1 MRYYDAMN
9 FEEKSFFTDTTMP
22 TYDEVDAALSQGIA
36 GILPAEAQ
44 GIICAY
50 VSLGKE
56 DEKLNWL
63 GELLGEDV
71 ELERLTDQAK
81 IILYQLYT
89 STVRQLHDDQF
100 QFDLL
105 LPDDSVELN
114 ERTRHLAAWCQSF
127 LFGLNV
133 AGFSEEDM
141 QDEAVLEAIN
151 DLSKIAGLSCASSED
166 IEEDDEIAFVE
177 LVEFVRIGVMTF
189 FNTLHAKQIIH

>member
-1 MRYYDAMN
+1 MD
-9 FEEKSFFTDTTMP
+9 FDDKPFLTDTTMP
-22 TYDEVDAALSQGIA
+22 SYEEVDAALSQGSA
-36 GILPAEAQ
+36 GVLPAEAQ

-56 DEKLNWL
+56 DDKLNWL
-63 GELLGEDV
+63 RELLGEDV
-71 ELERLTDQAK
+71 ELERLTEQAK

-105 LPDDSVELN
+105 LPDDPVDLN
-114 ERTRHLAAWCQSF
+114 ERARHLAAWCQSF

-133 AGFSEEDM
+133 AGFDVDEA
-141 QDEAVLEAIN
+141 QDETIVEAIH
-151 DLSKIAGLSCASSED
+151 DLSKIAGLSGASSED

-177 LVEFVRIGVMTF
+177 LVEFVRIGVMTL
-189 FNTLHAKQIIH
+189 FNTLHSKQVIH